1 MYNKL
6 KMIAHE
12 DIGLTFT
19 VTDGE
24 STPIQ
29 SRRDSGDACAR
40 DFNGPVVP
48 SVDIRPANA
57 S

>member
-1 MYNKL
+1 
-6 KMIAHE
+6 MIAHE